1 MSLIISIGF
10 RNLVYRINI
19 ISKFNLKDAYS
30 YVIRE
35 MNKYEIIYIRKFIHH
50 HRRYFPNPTMK
61 YKCIRHIKVRTR
73 QNSKTPKK
81 FTSPITATRKPFGT
95 QRFICFK
102 TRSNS
107 SSLLL
112 DHVQDA
118 SRRTTVVSP

>member
-30 YVIRE
+30 YIIRE
-35 MNKYEIIYIRKFIHH
+35 MKKYEIMYIRKFIHH

-73 QNSKTPKK
+73 QNSKLQRNSPLQLQQPESPLERKDLCVSRQDQTPPRYCLTMYKMHHEE
-81 FTSPITATRKPFGT
+81 
-95 QRFICFK
+95 Q
-102 TRSNS
+102 
-107 SSLLL
+107 
-112 DHVQDA
+112 Q
-118 SRRTTVVSP
+118 